1 MNKIEYYDYL
11 PKEAVQIRTKVFVEE
26 QGFKEEFDGTDKT
39 AIHLLLFN
47 NSRAVATARMFT
59 ENGGKSYHIGRV
71 AVLKE
76 YRREHLGSII
86 MNSLCERAKE
96 LGAEKCELSA
106 QCRIKDF
113 YKSLGFHEVGE
124 VYLDEY
130 CPHIY
135 MEKAL

>member
-47 NSRAVATARMFT
+47 NSKAVATARMFT

-113 YKSLGFHEVGE
+113 YKSLGFYEVGE